1 MAAEA
6 QNRSHGAVAP
16 PAGSGEAPG
25 SAHYAFNGSP
35 FPTGKRKSSGG
46 GRAGCSQVSGQEV
59 SGAVVELDVDRP
71 PAAEEGVSSAGELG
85 STDVEEAAEAA
96 GGGCGAGAGGGRGV
110 GAPEG
115 TVAAA
120 VERLERRSRRRE
132 ATRKTSGG

>member
-1 MAAEA
+1 MAVKSTPALTPVG
-6 QNRSHGAVAP
+6 GAGTRKRP
-16 PAGSGEAPG
+16 
-25 SAHYAFNGSP
+25 NG
-35 FPTGKRKSSGG
+35 
-46 GRAGCSQVSGQEV
+46 AQEV

-71 PAAEEGVSSAGELG
+71 PAAVAGVSSAGELG

-120 VERLERRSRRRE
+120 VERLERRPRRRE
-132 ATRKTSGG
+132 TTRKTSGG